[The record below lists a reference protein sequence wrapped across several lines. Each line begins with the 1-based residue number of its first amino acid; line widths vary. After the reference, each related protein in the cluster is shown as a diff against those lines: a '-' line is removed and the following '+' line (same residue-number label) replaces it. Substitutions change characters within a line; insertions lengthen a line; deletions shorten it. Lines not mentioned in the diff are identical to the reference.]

1 MPERRGTSRKKKQHK
16 PLPFWNEAC
25 TQAVYNRNRLRNKA
39 ARSKDLADQ
48 CKHLDENNKCQKTIK
63 DTARQHWEDF
73 CTTINSQSK
82 LGPIW
87 GMARRM
93 NGGPSQRTMP
103 TLVQDGVQAISNIDK
118 ANVLAGTYAQASSTA
133 NYAEEFRR
141 HIATNTNTT
150 DTHTDTHTDAH
161 IDTHMEALNDAF
173 NLAELKTA
181 IKGAKHHKA
190 PGEDLIPYEMLQNL
204 HNSAMK
210 VLLRIYNGIWDGGA
224 MPGDWK
230 HGGA

>member
-48 CKHLDENNKCQKTIK
+48 CKYLEENNKCQKTIK

-73 CTTINSQSK
+73 CASIDNQSK

-87 GMARRM
+87 GMASRM
-93 NGGPSQRTMP
+93 NGGPSQKTMP

-118 ANVLAGTYAQASSTA
+118 ANVLAGTYTQASSTA
-133 NYAEEFRR
+133 NYAAEFRR

-150 DTHTDTHTDAH
+150 PASDPGGTDTHTDTHTDAH
-161 IDTHMEALNDAF
+161 IYTHME
-173 NLAELKTA
+173 
-181 IKGAKHHKA
+181 
-190 PGEDLIPYEMLQNL
+190 DL
-204 HNSAMK
+204 
-210 VLLRIYNGIWDGGA
+210 
-224 MPGDWK
+224 
-230 HGGA
+230 